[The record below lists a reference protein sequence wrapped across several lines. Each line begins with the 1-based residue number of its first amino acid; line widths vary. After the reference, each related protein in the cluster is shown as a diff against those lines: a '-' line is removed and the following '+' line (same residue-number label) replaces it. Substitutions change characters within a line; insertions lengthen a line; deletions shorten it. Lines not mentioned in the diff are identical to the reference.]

1 MFRKTR
7 TKHNNFFDSLEEDIK
22 MRGKLESSTLK
33 KATKVLMLLGTTVAL
48 FANASSHREAPQISA
63 MPRVDGT
70 DLYMFRSYEP
80 GREGF
85 VTLLAN
91 YLPLQDAYGG
101 PNYFDLEKKARYEIH
116 IDNDGDAREDITFR
130 FRISDIINDSLKVNA
145 GGELVS
151 VPLKNIGP
159 IGPTK
164 NDVGN
169 VVSRQTYRLDMIRGD
184 RRFGRRDRVRG
195 VDGTRRFLK
204 PADYIGT
211 KSIANYETYA
221 KDHIYDVNIPGCGQ
235 GRVFVGQRKEGF
247 VVNLGEI
254 FDLINLNPLGPVDA
268 RPNTIAGKNIT
279 TLALEIP
286 VDCLTAGDED
296 VIGAWTTASIPQARI
311 INPRPNFDR
320 GFDATIEGGPFV
332 QVSRLGMPLVN
343 EVIIGLKDKDRFN
356 ASHPRRDSQF
366 ATYVTN
372 PALPELINLLFGKI
386 VAPTLDTIAP
396 TNFPRQD
403 LVATFLTGFSILN
416 QPKNVVPSEMLRLNT
431 AVPELPTRADLQSPF
446 GVAGDDLAGF
456 PNGRRPGD
464 DVVDVSLRVAM
475 GALCFPIPVGGQ
487 ATDLGLC
494 NPSDAAVGNA
504 PLTDGAAIS
513 AADFDIAFP
522 YLLSPIPGA
531 FSQVN
536 N

>member
-1 MFRKTR
+1 
-7 TKHNNFFDSLEEDIK
+7 
-22 MRGKLESSTLK
+22 MRGYKNKAAVK
-33 KATKVLMLLGTTVAL
+33 KAAKALMLLGTGVAI

-70 DLYMFRSYEP
+70 DFYMFRSYEP
-80 GREGF
+80 GRENF
-85 VTLLAN
+85 VTILAN

-130 FRISDIINDSLKVNA
+130 FQISDVINDDLKVNA

-151 VPLKNIGP
+151 VPLKNIDA
-159 IGPTK
+159 IGPNK
-164 NDVGN
+164 EDVGN
-169 VVSRQTYRLDMIRGD
+169 VVSRQTYRLDMIQGD
-184 RRFGRRDRVRG
+184 RRFGRRDRIRG
-195 VDGTRRFLK
+195 LDGSRTFLK
-204 PADYIGT
+204 PVDNIGN
-211 KSIANYETYA
+211 KSIPEYESYA
-221 KDHIYDVNIPGCGQ
+221 RDHIYDVNIPGCGQ

-254 FDLINLNPLGPVDA
+254 FDLVNLNPLGPVDA
-268 RPNTIAGKNIT
+268 RPNTIDDKNIT
-279 TLALEIP
+279 TFALEIP
-286 VDCLTAGDED
+286 VSCLTSSNDD
-296 VIGAWTTASIPQARI
+296 VIGGWTTASIPQARI

-343 EVIIGLKDKDRFN
+343 EVVIGLKDKDRFN
-356 ASHPRRDSQF
+356 ASQPRNDGQF

-372 PALPELINLLFGKI
+372 PALPELINILFGKA
-386 VAPTLDTIAP
+386 VAPNLDTIAP
-396 TNFPRQD
+396 TNFPRND

-416 QPKNVVPSEMLRLNT
+416 QPKNVVASEMLRLNT
-431 AVPELPTRADLQSPF
+431 AVPALPTRADLQSTF

-464 DVVDVSLRVAM
+464 DVVDISLRVAM
-475 GALCFPIPVGGQ
+475 GALCYPIPVGGQ

-494 NPSDAAVGNA
+494 TPDDAVVGNA
-504 PLTDGAAIS
+504 PLTDGAAVS
-513 AADFDIAFP
+513 AADFDTVFP
-522 YLLSPIPGA
+522 YLVSPIPGA
-531 FSQVN
+531 ISLPSN
-536 N
+536 